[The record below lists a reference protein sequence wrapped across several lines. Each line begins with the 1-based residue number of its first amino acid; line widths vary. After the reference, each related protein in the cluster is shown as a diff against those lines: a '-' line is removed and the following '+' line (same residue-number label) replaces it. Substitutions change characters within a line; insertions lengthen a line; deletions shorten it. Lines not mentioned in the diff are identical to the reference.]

1 MRGLVMRSLGSVGA
15 HNEVICADEHQW
27 RAR

>member
-1 MRGLVMRSLGSVGA
+1 MHGLVMRSLGIVGA
-15 HNEVICADEHQW
+15 HNEVICAGEDQW